1 MSHTATRQIDGHD
14 SEHSSPSVPG
24 HHLPES
30 GLVHL
35 HRNAE
40 GA

>member
-1 MSHTATRQIDGHD
+1 MSHAATRRTDGHD
-14 SEHSSPSVPG
+14 SEHSSSSVPG
-24 HHLPES
+24 HHLPDS
-30 GLVHL
+30 DPAHL